1 MWVQLKKNLGLLS
14 LTRQAKVCNLANE
27 YTMRGQ
33 KYLHS
38 CLSNVTYDKTQ
49 ISEKCKDCETV
60 REGHFRPGVK
70 GRCVMWHLSWEER
83 LRRRDAESPR
93 AREESHGD
101 EGSRDNSWRE
111 TSCLAETK
119 QRPETRESLD
129 TGRMGLTMR
138 GKETQNKGWDV
149 EQRPGEQSK
158 CSIKQRCYSHL
169 LSVSFT
175 RVLWSGLRF

>member
-49 ISEKCKDCETV
+49 TSEKCKDCETV

-93 AREESHGD
+93 AREGSHGD
-101 EGSRDNSWRE
+101 EGSR
-111 TSCLAETK
+111 TIAG
-119 QRPETRESLD
+119 
-129 TGRMGLTMR
+129 GRSPALR
-138 GKETQNKGWDV
+138 
-149 EQRPGEQSK
+149 RQSK
-158 CSIKQRCYSHL
+158 DQRHVKTWTLEEWDLWWGERGGMWSRDQEKNSPNVP
-169 LSVSFT
+169 LSRDAIPIS
-175 RVLWSGLRF
+175 

>member
-83 LRRRDAESPR
+83 LRRRDTESPR

-101 EGSRDNSWRE
+101 EGSR
-111 TSCLAETK
+111 TITGG
-119 QRPETRESLD
+119 RPPALLR
-129 TGRMGLTMR
+129 
-138 GKETQNKGWDV
+138 
-149 EQRPGEQSK
+149 QSK
-158 CSIKQRCYSHL
+158 GQRHVKAWTLEEWDLRWGERKLRIKGGMWSRDQEKNSPNVP
-169 LSVSFT
+169 LSRDAIPIS
-175 RVLWSGLRF
+175 